1 MMMNLILLQANNTN
15 HEPKVISVVLDL
27 NKSLPR
33 FKRKSNNNGTL
44 DCIG

>member
-15 HEPKVISVVLDL
+15 REPKVILVVLDL

-33 FKRKSNNNGTL
+33 FKIKSNNTGTL